1 MTSYCE
7 IRFLTRFSDS
17 GTPDPVLENSKIVE
31 KSKCRRIITFVED
44 EKTEANHKNI
54 ADIFNNSFAN
64 VVTSL
69 EILEF
74 DNVDETRAE

>member
-1 MTSYCE
+1 M
-7 IRFLTRFSDS
+7 
-17 GTPDPVLENSKIVE
+17 
-31 KSKCRRIITFVED
+31 IITFVED